1 MSRLTTIYEKTRKWA
16 AWRLPACLLALLGL
30 WAEAPAVE
38 LPMEVD
44 GIFARYVK
52 LGEELE
58 DVMARVRDRSS
69 ADARSSALQAL
80 LARVGESRREIGAL
94 PRLSAD
100 VAEAVTSKYE
110 KQMREVWGR
119 VYESIYRLQ
128 RVRCYE
134 SVPFFRSFSI
144 LCSLLES

>member
-1 MSRLTTIYEKTRKWA
+1 MRRVLLCLMLIFPWLGVEARA
-16 AWRLPACLLALLGL
+16 AELPA
-30 WAEAPAVE
+30 E
-38 LPMEVD
+38 LD

-58 DVMARVRDRSS
+58 GVLSRVQDKGS
-69 ADARSSALQAL
+69 ADAQNSALQRL
-80 LARVGESRREIGAL
+80 LARVGESRREIAAISEL
-94 PRLSAD
+94 PENTAAA
-100 VAEAVTSKYE
+100 VASKYE
-110 KQMREVWGR
+110 RQMRTVWGR

-144 LCSLLES
+144 LCSLFES